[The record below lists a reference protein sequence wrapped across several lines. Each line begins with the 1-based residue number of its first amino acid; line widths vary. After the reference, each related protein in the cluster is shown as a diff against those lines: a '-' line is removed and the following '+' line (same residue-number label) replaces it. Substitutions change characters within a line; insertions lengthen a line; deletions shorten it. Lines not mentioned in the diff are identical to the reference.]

1 VTYTKYPRTWHLPD
15 SPNRGA
21 DGDHAHEDYATFEG
35 REVVVTEKLDGEN
48 TTIYADGYTHARS
61 LSSGYHPTRTWVRA
75 LAGRVAH
82 ALPDGWRICGENTY
96 GRHSIAYDRLPSYF
110 QLFAVYDEHD
120 TCLSWPDTEAWAARL
135 ALDVVPVLYRGP
147 YVHERVVALL
157 GGASAFGPEREGVV
171 LRWAEAFGY
180 GEHQRA
186 VGKLVRRDHVK
197 TDQHWMHGEVTA
209 NGLARDA

>member
-1 VTYTKYPRTWHLPD
+1 M
-15 SPNRGA
+15 
-21 DGDHAHEDYATFEG
+21 
-35 REVVVTEKLDGEN
+35 
-48 TTIYADGYTHARS
+48 
-61 LSSGYHPTRTWVRA
+61 RA

-120 TCLSWPDTEAWAARL
+120 TCLSWDDTEAWAARL
-135 ALDVVPVLYRGP
+135 GVDLVPVLYRGP
-147 YVHERVVALL
+147 FVHATRVRAARRRLGLRARARGRRAAL
-157 GGASAFGPEREGVV
+157 GGGVPASPSTSARS
-171 LRWAEAFGY
+171 ASSSA
-180 GEHQRA
+180 
-186 VGKLVRRDHVK
+186 RDHVK